1 MPITEEDEARCF
13 EGASSSIS
21 SNSNRSRA
29 TGSNGMN
36 STLRAS
42 RVLGSF
48 RQLWSDDDDDNDNDE
63 PKAPD
68 YVLRPE
74 STRDVGALA
83 AALDSDEMQRILDNT
98 HQIPD
103 CIGHD
108 VSSACFQKEYPTD
121 ASLVPLVIEGC
132 AEDGGIIRPS
142 TEWTMDSLVD
152 ILGKDRRLEVAKEDA
167 TVSVQE
173 YMNYL
178 NSDGVKTDD
187 DPVLIFETLIDG
199 EHDCI
204 IDRFSIPPCLWGG
217 SENEPR
223 TGCHASVDRSDLL
236 SAAGNDG
243 LAFGTH
249 RWMLIGPKNSGS
261 NIHID
266 PLATSAWNMLLIGRK
281 LWILFPPDIDESE
294 LKSATSLSS
303 ESNEDPLDFCA
314 VGWMVHVL
322 TNLSVDVYSRRV
334 QFVQQ
339 KGETIFVPPGWWHV
353 VLNLE
358 TTLAVTQNFGHPHS
372 YEKVS
377 SALFEADY
385 DFFYI
390 FYLGSNTTKLTIGGW
405 HIRRTHKTVIKPTG
419 TTRKQGPAGIDSI
432 AEARVPTV
440 VSVQPIA

>member
-1 MPITEEDEARCF
+1 
-13 EGASSSIS
+13 
-21 SNSNRSRA
+21 
-29 TGSNGMN
+29 
-36 STLRAS
+36 
-42 RVLGSF
+42 
-48 RQLWSDDDDDNDNDE
+48 
-63 PKAPD
+63 
-68 YVLRPE
+68 
-74 STRDVGALA
+74 
-83 AALDSDEMQRILDNT
+83 
-98 HQIPD
+98 
-103 CIGHD
+103 
-108 VSSACFQKEYPTD
+108 
-121 ASLVPLVIEGC
+121 
-132 AEDGGIIRPS
+132 
-142 TEWTMDSLVD
+142 MDSLVD

-167 TVSVQE
+167 TVSVQD
-173 YMNYL
+173 YVNYL
-178 NSDGVKTDD
+178 NSEGATTDD

-199 EHDCI
+199 EHDCM

-236 SAAGNDG
+236 SAAGNNG

-294 LKSATSLSS
+294 LKSATSLGGG
-303 ESNEDPLDFCA
+303 ESKEEALDFCA
-314 VGWMVHVL
+314 AGWMVHIL

-339 KGETIFVPPGWWHV
+339 KGETIFVPEGWWHV

-358 TTLAVTQNFGHPHS
+358 TTLAVTQNFAHVHS

-385 DFFYI
+385 DAACTWQR
-390 FYLGSNTTKLTIGGW
+390 N
-405 HIRRTHKTVIKPTG
+405 
-419 TTRKQGPAGIDSI
+419 A
-432 AEARVPTV
+432 ANAAR
-440 VSVQPIA
+440 

>member
-1 MPITEEDEARCF
+1 MESVTERMPTKGTRF
-13 EGASSSIS
+13 KGASSSTISNSTISNQS
-21 SNSNRSRA
+21 SNSS
-29 TGSNGMN
+29 SKN
-36 STLRAS
+36 SSSLRAS

-48 RQLWSDDDDDNDNDE
+48 RQLWSDDEDDE
-63 PKAPD
+63 LKAPD
-68 YVLRPE
+68 YELRPE
-74 STRDVGALA
+74 STRDVAGLA
-83 AALDSDEMQRILDNT
+83 AALDSDEMQRILANT
-98 HQIPD
+98 NQIPD
-103 CIGHD
+103 CISHH
-108 VSSACFQKEYPTD
+108 VSSACFQKLYPTD
-121 ASLVPLVIEGC
+121 ASLVPLLIKGC
-132 AEDGGIIRPS
+132 EDGGIIRPS
-142 TEWTMDSLVD
+142 TEWTMESLVD

-173 YMNYL
+173 YLNYL
-178 NSDGVKTDD
+178 NSDGAKRDD

-204 IDRFSIPPCLWGG
+204 IDRYSIPPCLWGG
-217 SENEPR
+217 SESEPR

-249 RWMLIGPKNSGS
+249 RWMIIGPKNSGS

-294 LKSATSLSS
+294 LKSAASLSS
-303 ESNEDPLDFCA
+303 ESKEDALDFCVA
-314 VGWMVHVL
+314 GWMVHML
-322 TNLSVDVYSRRV
+322 SNLSVDVYSRRV

-339 KGETIFVPPGWWHV
+339 KGETIFVPEGWWHV
-353 VLNLE
+353 VLNIE

-385 DFFYI
+385 DAACTWKR
-390 FYLGSNTTKLTIGGW
+390 NAA
-405 HIRRTHKTVIKPTG
+405 H
-419 TTRKQGPAGIDSI
+419 
-432 AEARVPTV
+432 
-440 VSVQPIA
+440 

>member
-1 MPITEEDEARCF
+1 VMSPKDAGLF
-13 EGASSSIS
+13 EKAGSSSS
-21 SNSNRSRA
+21 SS
-29 TGSNGMN
+29 GS
-36 STLRAS
+36 SSLRAS

-48 RQLWSDDDDDNDNDE
+48 RQLWSDDDE
-63 PKAPD
+63 PKASD

-74 STRDVGALA
+74 STRDVAGLA
-83 AALDSDEMQRILDNT
+83 AELDTDKMRKILANSNK
-98 HQIPD
+98 IPD
-103 CIGHD
+103 IIDNH
-108 VSSACFQKEYPTD
+108 VSSECFQKEYPTD

-132 AEDGGIIRPS
+132 EDGGVIRPS

-173 YMNYL
+173 YVNYL
-178 NSDGVKTDD
+178 NSDGVMRDD
-187 DPVLIFETLIDG
+187 DPVLIFETLVDG

-217 SENEPR
+217 SEYEPR
-223 TGCHASVDRSDLL
+223 TGCHASVDHSDLL

-281 LWILFPPDIDESE
+281 LWILFPPDIDETE
-294 LKSATSLSS
+294 LKSATSLNS
-303 ESNEDPLDFCA
+303 ESKEDALDFCA
-314 VGWMVHVL
+314 AGWMVHIL
-322 TNLSVDVYSRRV
+322 SNLSADVYSRRV

-339 KGETIFVPPGWWHV
+339 KGETIFVPEGWWHA

-385 DFFYI
+385 DAACTWER
-390 FYLGSNTTKLTIGGW
+390 NA
-405 HIRRTHKTVIKPTG
+405 TH
-419 TTRKQGPAGIDSI
+419 
-432 AEARVPTV
+432 
-440 VSVQPIA
+440 

>member
-1 MPITEEDEARCF
+1 MMPTEEARF
-13 EGASSSIS
+13 EGASSSS
-21 SNSNRSRA
+21 SN
-29 TGSNGMN
+29 N
-36 STLRAS
+36 SSTSLRAS

-48 RQLWSDDDDDNDNDE
+48 RQLWSDDDDDE
-63 PKAPD
+63 QKSPS

-74 STRDVGALA
+74 STRDVAGLA
-83 AALDSDEMQRILDNT
+83 AALDSDEMQRILANT
-98 HQIPD
+98 NQIPD
-103 CIGHD
+103 CISHN
-108 VSSACFQKEYPTD
+108 VSSACFQKDYPTD
-121 ASLVPLVIEGC
+121 ASLVPLVIKGC
-132 AEDGGIIRPS
+132 EDGGIIRPS

-173 YMNYL
+173 YVNYL
-178 NSDGVKTDD
+178 NSDGVKKDD

-199 EHDCI
+199 EHDCM
-204 IDRFSIPPCLWGG
+204 IDRYSIPPCLWGG
-217 SENEPR
+217 SENKPR

-243 LAFGTH
+243 HAFGTH
-249 RWMLIGPKNSGS
+249 RWMIIGPKNSGS

-294 LKSATSLSS
+294 LKSAANLSTN
-303 ESNEDPLDFCA
+303 ESKEDALDFCA
-314 VGWMVHVL
+314 AGWMVHVL
-322 TNLSVDVYSRRV
+322 SNLSDDVYSRRV

-339 KGETIFVPPGWWHV
+339 EGETIFVPEGWWHV

-385 DFFYI
+385 DAACTWKR
-390 FYLGSNTTKLTIGGW
+390 NAA
-405 HIRRTHKTVIKPTG
+405 H
-419 TTRKQGPAGIDSI
+419 
-432 AEARVPTV
+432 
-440 VSVQPIA
+440 